1 MDLDAAYDAPDPVT
15 SSESETEPD
24 GKKAPLKQSHKFMQL
39 TNYSLWSRQPQVQ
52 PALEPNTPTCQ
63 SARLQLQTP
72 PATQHKVRKG
82 PIPTFAPGQK
92 FSKKMP
98 AQKTAGKAPRKTSGI
113 SGKKIVKKAAKKS
126 RRYKP
131 GTVALRQI
139 KHDLRPREDFRLQSS
154 AISALQE
161 AAETTLVKE
170 FEMTQLAAIHAKRVT
185 IQQKDMKLV
194 QQVHLHMTGFSF
206 SGQLK

>member
-39 TNYSLWSRQPQVQ
+39 TNYSLRSRQPQVQ
-52 PALEPNTPTCQ
+52 ALEPNTPTRQNAC
-63 SARLQLQTP
+63 LQLQTP

-98 AQKTAGKAPRKTSGI
+98 AQKTA
-113 SGKKIVKKAAKKS
+113 
-126 RRYKP
+126 
-131 GTVALRQI
+131 
-139 KHDLRPREDFRLQSS
+139 ERLQERPQGS
-154 AISALQE
+154 AERRL
-161 AAETTLVKE
+161 
-170 FEMTQLAAIHAKRVT
+170 
-185 IQQKDMKLV
+185 
-194 QQVHLHMTGFSF
+194 
-206 SGQLK
+206 

>member
-39 TNYSLWSRQPQVQ
+39 TNYSLRSRQPQVQ
-52 PALEPNTPTCQ
+52 PALEPNTPTHQ

-72 PATQHKVRKG
+72 PATQYKVRKG
-82 PIPTFAPGQK
+82 PIPTFVPGQK

-113 SGKKIVKKAAKKS
+113 SGKEDCEEG
-126 RRYKP
+126 REEKP
-131 GTVALRQI
+131 
-139 KHDLRPREDFRLQSS
+139 
-154 AISALQE
+154 
-161 AAETTLVKE
+161 
-170 FEMTQLAAIHAKRVT
+170 
-185 IQQKDMKLV
+185 
-194 QQVHLHMTGFSF
+194 SF
-206 SGQLK
+206 